1 MRKTRVICLMLV
13 AILLAGLPMSA
24 FAQAGEQEIF
34 IKAGQAQ
41 KQEDG
46 SYRFEK
52 LELSGGPVLGIQ
64 ISFADQ
70 MRQGDAL
77 VAPEKLPEGIA
88 ANEALT
94 SHAMLSFD
102 VDPSK
107 ADAEEIEAFLRSLAF
122 LKGEQTEELQV
133 YFNLSGEKLYRQ
145 VFYFAANDTYY
156 EIFFSPCCALPVR
169 HMDMETFVQTEG
181 VYPVVRGYSE
191 RLDQL
196 AQYVTYR
203 GMQGKPARVPDEA
216 TDNFLWEVL
225 NFGATIGAIYVEDG
239 WYWMDEKGE
248 ATSEKVEYARIAE
261 TEPRYGNYLHY
272 SINYQKED
280 DGRHGLRSAA
290 GNHQC
295 TGYLIEYDSSL
306 LAQDAGQAENY
317 ASDVG
322 KAGGNGNLLWLGWVL
337 IGILAAAGLA
347 WAVWEKSKRKKGQ
360 EK

>member
-1 MRKTRVICLMLV
+1 MKKMRVICLLLV
-13 AILLAGLPMSA
+13 AILVAGLPIHA
-24 FAQAGEQEIF
+24 LAEEKEQAIS
-34 IKAGQAQ
+34 IDAGKAQ
-41 KQEDG
+41 KQKDG

-52 LELSGGPVLGIQ
+52 LQCSGGPVLGIQ

-77 VAPEKLPEGIA
+77 IAPEKLPDGIA

-102 VDPSK
+102 VDPQK
-107 ADAEEIEAFLRSLAF
+107 AGAEEIQAFLQSVAF
-122 LKGEQTEELQV
+122 SKGEETQELQV

-191 RLDQL
+191 RLGQL
-196 AQYVTYR
+196 AQYATYR

-225 NFGATIGAIYVEDG
+225 EFGATIGAIYQEDG

-290 GNHQC
+290 SNHQC
-295 TGYLIEYDSSL
+295 TGYLIEYNHSL
-306 LAQDAGQAENY
+306 LAQDAGQAELY
-317 ASDVG
+317 ASDIG
-322 KAGGNGNLLWLGWVL
+322 KAGGQNDLLWLGWVL
-337 IGILAAAGLA
+337 IGVLAAAGLA
-347 WAVWEKSKRKKGQ
+347 WAIVEKRKRKKQQ

>member
-1 MRKTRVICLMLV
+1 MRKTRVICLLLA
-13 AILLAGLPMSA
+13 AILMAGLPMSA
-24 FAQAGEQEIF
+24 FAQAEDRGIV
-34 IKAGQAQ
+34 IKAGQAKKQ
-41 KQEDG
+41 KDG

-52 LELSGGPVLGIQ
+52 LEFSGGPVLGIQ
-64 ISFADQ
+64 VSFADQ

-77 VAPEKLPEGIA
+77 IVPEELPEGIA

-102 VDPSK
+102 VDPEK
-107 ADAEEIEAFLRSLAF
+107 ANEEIIEAFLQSLAF
-122 LKGEQTEELQV
+122 SKGEETKELQV

-145 VFYFAANDTYY
+145 VFYFAANDAYY

-181 VYPVVRGYSE
+181 IYPVVRGYSE
-191 RLDQL
+191 RLGQL
-196 AQYVTYR
+196 AQHVTYR
-203 GMQGKPARVPDEA
+203 GMQGKPARVPDEE
-216 TDNFLWEVL
+216 TDNFLWGVL
-225 NFGATIGAIYVEDG
+225 EFGATIGAIYVEDG

-248 ATSEKVEYARIAE
+248 ATAEKVEYARIAE

-306 LAQDAGQAENY
+306 LAPDADQTELY
-317 ASDVG
+317 ASDIG
-322 KAGGNGNLLWLGWVL
+322 KAGAGGNLLWLGWVL
-337 IGILAAAGLA
+337 VGVLAVAGLS
-347 WAVWEKSKRKKGQ
+347 WAILEKSKRKKGQ
-360 EK
+360 ER

>member
-1 MRKTRVICLMLV
+1 MRRNKVICLLLA
-13 AILLAGLPMSA
+13 AILMAGLPMSA
-24 FAQAGEQEIF
+24 LAQVEDRGIV
-34 IKAGQAQ
+34 IKAGQAKKQ
-41 KQEDG
+41 KDG

-52 LELSGGPVLGIQ
+52 LEFSGGPVLGIQ
-64 ISFADQ
+64 VSFADQ
-70 MRQGDAL
+70 MRPGDAL
-77 VAPEKLPEGIA
+77 IVPEELPEGIA

-102 VDPSK
+102 VDPEK
-107 ADAEEIEAFLRSLAF
+107 ANAEVIEAFLQSLAF
-122 LKGEQTEELQV
+122 SKGEETGELQV

-145 VFYFAANDTYY
+145 VFYFAANDAYY

-181 VYPVVRGYSE
+181 IYPVVRGYSE
-191 RLDQL
+191 RLGQL
-196 AQYVTYR
+196 AQHVTYR

-225 NFGATIGAIYVEDG
+225 EFGATIGAIYVEDG

-248 ATSEKVEYARIAE
+248 ATSEKVAYARIAE

-306 LAQDAGQAENY
+306 LAQDADRAELY
-317 ASDVG
+317 ASDIG
-322 KAGGNGNLLWLGWVL
+322 KAGAGGNLLWLGWVL
-337 IGILAAAGLA
+337 IGVLAAAGLS
-347 WAVWEKSKRKKGQ
+347 WAILEKNKRKREQGR
-360 EK
+360 